1 MVMEGDSL
9 LVIDDLKTYFFTD
22 RGVVK
27 AVDGLSL
34 KIGRGESLG
43 IVGESGS
50 GKSVTFFSVLK
61 LIQHPGRIVGG
72 RILFQGE
79 DLVKKRESEM
89 MHLRGAKIS
98 MIFQDPLTAL
108 NPVLRIGEQ
117 ISETIL
123 FHERREFLKKA
134 PSSDRVPTWR
144 DPWGRKAL
152 KEQAR
157 DRALEMLELVKI
169 PSAVQRL
176 EEYPHQFSGGM
187 RQRVVIAIA
196 LSCNPSVLVADE
208 PTTAL
213 DVTIQAQI
221 LELLTDI
228 RQKLKMSLILITHNF
243 GVAKELCD
251 RIAVMYAGKI
261 VELSGA
267 TSLFEQPKHPYTKA
281 LMECIPEASKKKVR
295 PIPGLIP
302 SLIDLPSGC
311 SFHPRC
317 QHTMEQCKRESP
329 SLKATGGGGFVRCH
343 LYGS

>member
-1 MVMEGDSL
+1 MDGDSI
-9 LVIDDLKTYFFTD
+9 LVIEDLKTYFFTD

-34 KIGRGESLG
+34 HVDRGESLG

-50 GKSVTFFSVLK
+50 GKSVTFLSVLK
-61 LIQHPGRIVGG
+61 LIQHPGRIVEG

-79 DLVKKRESEM
+79 DLIQKSESEM
-89 MHLRGAKIS
+89 MNLRGTQIS

-108 NPVLRIGEQ
+108 NPVLRIGDQ
-117 ISETIL
+117 ISETVL
-123 FHERREFLKKA
+123 FHQKRDLLKHA
-134 PSSDRVPTWR
+134 PLSSRISASINSMWR
-144 DPWGRKAL
+144 KTL
-152 KEQAR
+152 EKKAR
-157 DRALEMLELVKI
+157 DRTLEMLELVKI
-169 PSAVQRL
+169 PSAAQRL
-176 EEYPHQFSGGM
+176 HDYPHQFSGGM

-196 LSCNPSVLVADE
+196 LSCEPSVLIADE

-243 GVAKELCD
+243 GIVKELCD

-261 VELSGA
+261 VES
-267 TSLFEQPKHPYTKA
+267 SKVKDLFDNPKHPYTRA
-281 LMECIPEASKKKVR
+281 LMECIPEASKKKVH
-295 PIPGLIP
+295 PIPGFVS
-302 SLIDLPSGC
+302 SLIDLPTGC

-317 QHTMEQCKRESP
+317 QHVMERCRIEGP
-329 SLKATGGGGFVRCH
+329 PLRKADEGRYVRCH
-343 LYGS
+343 LFNES